1 MFFFDIANL
10 LAIFIVITI
19 SFRIGLIPLWLSFFL
34 GLFATTPFFLNDLLF
49 PASYMPDQFAYFSRV
64 QQIRSFDFDFLGN
77 FKLLFSSS
85 MLAAIPMPYVETIK
99 SLGFSNRLIV
109 TALTIWL
116 YSSKN
121 LRGWPL
127 LFLIFYPSFLLYS
140 SLSLRD
146 TLVFSFM
153 IISVILFIE
162 NKRLL
167 ALLIASPLF
176 YIKFQNFFLLIV
188 FFIVHLYFSK
198 GSLFHRYR
206 YLFLLIVIGVLAPYI
221 MKIIELL
228 DFYRYALYIEDGGT
242 QSTYV
247 SVKTLEDF
255 IVLAFQSGPYF
266 LLKPLPW
273 ETINFLQSI
282 QSIENILI
290 TMFLSFILIKSARI
304 DKNITLKWFVY
315 LIIALSIYGL
325 VVFNFGSGVR
335 YKFPF
340 ILIVVVGLCYEI
352 YFKHGKLIL
361 NRELKNK
368 IET

>member
-1 MFFFDIANL
+1 MKIIPSKNNKLYDKQKSFVNFYVTNSSSEAEVLN
-10 LAIFIVITI
+10 IVKKVLDEGKYTN
-19 SFRIGLIPLWLSFFL
+19 G
-34 GLFATTPFFLNDLLF
+34 LNDYQKKIINNVKSDLNGKTK
-49 PASYMPDQFAYFSRV
+49 DRKK
-64 QQIRSFDFDFLGN
+64 I
-77 FKLLFSSS
+77 FKLTPN
-85 MLAAIPMPYVETIK
+85 IIDEIK
-99 SLGFSNRLIV
+99 L
-109 TALTIWL
+109 
-116 YSSKN
+116 
-121 LRGWPL
+121 
-127 LFLIFYPSFLLYS
+127 
-140 SLSLRD
+140 
-146 TLVFSFM
+146 
-153 IISVILFIE
+153 IE
-162 NKRLL
+162 NLDIPK
-167 ALLIASPLF
+167 
-176 YIKFQNFFLLIV
+176 Y
-188 FFIVHLYFSK
+188 
-198 GSLFHRYR
+198 LFHRYR

-315 LIIALSIYGL
+315 LMIALSIYGL